1 VIPMLGLEKMLD
13 DGVPQ
18 ATLDRVAPGV
28 KTKDVNNL
36 MGALDRAIPGLGKV
50 VKQNVNVGVV
60 AGINSLG
67 KEAELE
73 GKKARAFPLRF
84 VDGTVYVGPLKVGQI
99 PPLFSAASP

>member
-1 VIPMLGLEKMLD
+1 
-13 DGVPQ
+13 
-18 ATLDRVAPGV
+18 
-28 KTKDVNNL
+28 

-50 VKQNVNVGVV
+50 VKQNVNVGVM

-84 VDGTVYVGPLKVGQI
+84 VDGAVYIGPLKVGQI
-99 PPLFSAASP
+99 PPLF